1 MPRARKLSGAIQRK
15 QNNVEDLEERNLAIL
30 QPWNIVFAIG
40 FVVYVLTRAKFARL
54 SKNNEP
60 ADRRVGL
67 QEKVLLPAM
76 LITGLLFPVLYLFTP
91 LFSFADYEL
100 PDWAHACGLGI
111 MVAGLWF
118 FWRSHADLGPNW
130 SPTLETRKGHQII
143 QHGVY
148 RRIRHPMYAGIWL
161 FSIAQG
167 LLLNNL
173 LAGWAVVVAFTLMYF
188 LRTPREEAMMID
200 QFGDTY
206 KDYMTETGR
215 LLPRIRPSTRND
227 SKPVH

>member
-1 MPRARKLSGAIQRK
+1 M
-15 QNNVEDLEERNLAIL
+15 AIL

-40 FVVYVLTRAKFARL
+40 FVIYVITRGKFATL
-54 SKNNEP
+54 TKDNES

-76 LITGLLFPVLYLFTP
+76 LVTGLLFPVIYLFTP

-100 PDWAHACGLGI
+100 SNWVHLFGLII
-111 MVAGLWF
+111 MVAGLRL

-130 SPTLETRKGHQII
+130 SPTLETRKGHEII
-143 QHGVY
+143 KHGVY
-148 RRIRHPMYAGIWL
+148 RRIRHPMYSAIWL
-161 FSIAQG
+161 FSIGQG
-167 LLLNNL
+167 LLLNNW
-173 LAGWAVVVAFTLMYF
+173 LAGWAVVVAFTLMYC
-188 LRTPREEAMMID
+188 LRTPIEEAMMID

-215 LLPRIRPSTRND
+215 LFPRIRQLPPND
-227 SKPVH
+227 SKPTG